1 MNLLILLII
10 ISIIISFIKN
20 KKEKFTKNNKIES
33 CKYIPTLFHQV
44 MKENNMNDN
53 DIYVPCTYNTCETD
67 IIRFEKEPSTKIYMI
82 DGCDVLASKLELWR
96 VLRNY
101 FGKDA
106 NKYMPTT
113 YLLEDKDDIINFPK
127 HFEENK
133 KLRSNHMYVLK
144 NYEQRQE
151 GIKLTR
157 DLKEILEGLKQGW
170 YLAQDYLYN
179 PFIISKRKINFRYYL
194 LITCINGKIEAYSHN
209 DGFLYYTPEFY
220 DENDINSKKHITTG
234 YIDRKVYEEN
244 ALTLEDFREHLDKTD
259 KNLRNIWNKNAE
271 NLLKN
276 VMLALAPNICKNE
289 KLNHHIRFELFG
301 CDLAP
306 TNTLDARLMEI
317 NKGPDMNAKDER
329 DKLVKLTVQRDIIKI
344 INNNKNNNHKFIK
357 LL

>member
-10 ISIIISFIKN
+10 ISIIIL
-20 KKEKFTKNNKIES
+20 FTKNNKEDFAKIES
-33 CKYIPTLFHQV
+33 CKYIPTLFYQV
-44 MKENNMNDN
+44 MKENNLNDN
-53 DIYVPCTYNTCETD
+53 DIYVPCTYNTCEID
-67 IIRFEKEPSTKIYMI
+67 IIRFENAPATKIYMI

-101 FGKDA
+101 FGKNA

-133 KLRSNHMYVLK
+133 KIRPNHMYVLK

-194 LITCINGKIEAYSHN
+194 LITCINGQIEAYSHN
-209 DGFLYYTPEFY
+209 DGFVYYTPDFY
-220 DENDINSKKHITTG
+220 DENDMDSKKHITTG
-234 YIDRKVYEEN
+234 YIDRKIYEEN

-276 VMLALAPNICKNE
+276 VMLALSPNICKNK

-301 CDLAP
+301 CDIAP
-306 TNTLDARLMEI
+306 TNTLKARLMEI
-317 NKGPDMNAKDER
+317 NKGPDMNAKDDR

-344 INNNKNNNHKFIK
+344 INNNDNDNNKFIK

>member
-10 ISIIISFIKN
+10 ISLIILFTKN
-20 KKEKFTKNNKIES
+20 KKENFTKIES

-44 MKENNMNDN
+44 MKENNLNDN

-67 IIRFEKEPSTKIYMI
+67 IIRFENEPATKIYMI

-101 FGKDA
+101 FGKNA

-133 KLRSNHMYVLK
+133 KQRPNHMYVLK

-157 DLKEILEGLKQGW
+157 NLEEILEGLKQGW
-170 YLAQDYLYN
+170 YLVQDYLYN

-234 YIDRKVYEEN
+234 YIDRKIYEEN

-259 KNLRNIWNKNAE
+259 KNLRHVWNKNAE

-276 VMLALAPNICKNE
+276 VMLALSPNICKNK

-306 TNTLDARLMEI
+306 SNTLEAKLMEI
-317 NKGPDMNAKDER
+317 NKGPDMNAKDAR

-344 INNNKNNNHKFIK
+344 INNNHNNHKFIK